1 MRVQILELQT
11 QIANK
16 AKSDDKKSLFSSDSE
31 DEDYEQ
37 SKKSNRALISYVPQ
51 KVSFTKSATKKGIAK
66 CRKKK

>member
-1 MRVQILELQT
+1 MELQT

>member
-1 MRVQILELQT
+1 MRIQISELQT
-11 QIANK
+11 QLAKK
-16 AKSDDKKSLFSSDSE
+16 AKSNNENSIFSSDSE